1 MDDTVPIEPRPAAG
15 GRRRAH
21 SSEELG
27 RSPALTVRPRLIGL
41 ATAVPPYVMGQHDIA
56 ERVRVHFADASA
68 GMLERLM
75 PIYGNTGIERRHAC
89 VPLDWHRTLHGWRER
104 NEAYIENAVGLLER
118 AAIDCLAE
126 ARVHPH
132 EVDAIVVVSS
142 SGIATPSL
150 DALLINRLSMRTDV
164 KRLPIFGL
172 GCAGGV
178 LGLARSV
185 DLARVDPNAK
195 ILFLVVEL
203 CSLCFRRNDMTAAN
217 FVSTALFADGAAA
230 ALIASGGKGL
240 AFGPSGEHTW
250 PDSLDVMGWDIQ
262 DDGLKVVLS
271 RDLPTFVRT
280 QMRAVT
286 VQFLQRY
293 GFDLADV
300 AHFVCHPGGAKVLT
314 ALEEAFG
321 IAEGTLV
328 AGREVLRDY
337 GNMSSATVLFVLDR
351 MLKAGAGGRMLM
363 TAMGPG
369 FTAAFQIIEAA

>member
-1 MDDTVPIEPRPAAG
+1 MTSEDAKPSNIGRVGVPPLDDTVPIEPRPAAR

-21 SSEELG
+21 SSEERG
-27 RSPALTVRPRLIGL
+27 CSPAVTVRPRLIGL
-41 ATAVPPYVMGQHDIA
+41 APAVPRYVMGQHDIA

-75 PIYGNTGIERRHAC
+75 PIYGNTGIDRRHAC

-150 DALLINRLSMRTDV
+150 DPLLINRLIMRTDI

-178 LGLARSV
+178 LGLARAV

-195 ILFLVVEL
+195 ILFLVVEG
-203 CSLCFRRNDMTAAN
+203 SE
-217 FVSTALFADGAAA
+217 
-230 ALIASGGKGL
+230 
-240 AFGPSGEHTW
+240 EHT
-250 PDSLDVMGWDIQ
+250 S
-262 DDGLKVVLS
+262 
-271 RDLPTFVRT
+271 
-280 QMRAVT
+280 
-286 VQFLQRY
+286 
-293 GFDLADV
+293 
-300 AHFVCHPGGAKVLT
+300 
-314 ALEEAFG
+314 
-321 IAEGTLV
+321 
-328 AGREVLRDY
+328 
-337 GNMSSATVLFVLDR
+337 
-351 MLKAGAGGRMLM
+351 
-363 TAMGPG
+363 
-369 FTAAFQIIEAA
+369 

>member
-1 MDDTVPIEPRPAAG
+1 
-15 GRRRAH
+15 
-21 SSEELG
+21 
-27 RSPALTVRPRLIGL
+27 
-41 ATAVPPYVMGQHDIA
+41 
-56 ERVRVHFADASA
+56 
-68 GMLERLM
+68 
-75 PIYGNTGIERRHAC
+75 
-89 VPLDWHRTLHGWRER
+89 
-104 NEAYIENAVGLLER
+104 
-118 AAIDCLAE
+118 
-126 ARVHPH
+126 
-132 EVDAIVVVSS
+132 
-142 SGIATPSL
+142 
-150 DALLINRLSMRTDV
+150 MRTDV

-178 LGLARSV
+178 LGLARAV

-203 CSLCFRRNDMTAAN
+203 CSLCFRRNDMSAAN

-230 ALIASGGKGL
+230 ALIASGGKGP

-280 QMRAVT
+280 QMRAVA

-293 GFDLADV
+293 GLDLADI
-300 AHFVCHPGGAKVLT
+300 AHFVTHPGGAKVLV

-321 IAEGTLV
+321 LAEGTLV

-369 FTAAFQIIEAA
+369 FTAAFQILEAA